1 MVGWHPYENR
11 LPSVGNRY
19 QCNCR
24 VQPNCYSILSTKDH
38 RIQCLLLHSSQI
50 LQYLLQIEVSDY
62 PMEGKIAR
70 DDLMLQCSDQ
80 SMFFLSTVQ
89 IILDFRHRRQPIDF
103 RFENLL

>member
-1 MVGWHPYENR
+1 MGD
-11 LPSVGNRY
+11 Y
-19 QCNCR
+19 QIGFAFLCLGLGGSWPR
-24 VQPNCYSILSTKDH
+24 P
-38 RIQCLLLHSSQI
+38 IQCLLLHSSQI

-103 RFENLL
+103 QFENLL